1 MIDGR
6 SIYEFANEW
15 RRRFSLKVINEEI
28 FPYGLM
34 LDECEGL
41 CFDVE
46 YSTDFRKQYRM
57 ELYDNNLSIKILNSI
72 EDISLIGSV
81 IYERLIEFDEWKTYS
96 EQIDLAKK
104 YRLWFLVALNKLSHL
119 SRKNPLVFK
128 GTPKEIKIGSYRSNI
143 MNRNYLYNDINM
155 NDFKNGTINI
165 NNCGDVTFEDI
176 FAKKDFIEEAFIE
189 GFIEEDFTE
198 EGFIEE
204 DFAEEDSNPI
214 NDEKVNFF
222 YLKIDKEKSENIINE
237 VADYFTNH
245 YKIVYEIPYK
255 DGYWEVETTNT
266 DDEKYTF
273 YGSLNNFITA
283 KQVHIS
289 DLIRSAT
296 NMNNLYLL
304 DYNKRHNM
312 VSKIVLE
319 YENSVYEIFENPV
332 EDIALHYET
341 QVIEQKL
348 ILDREANT
356 FEFYKYIN
364 GIEQYHY
371 KKGMSYYIDKV
382 LKYCEYENFLESD
395 EEVFDEEE
403 SDIKRYKITID
414 YYKNSQRITEGS
426 FNKYGLP
433 KDYPKFIE
441 AIETYFDIDKTDTIF
456 DSDLYNNP
464 KDSENKH
471 IYCSIIFQSG
481 GKKYYYI
488 TEDNNIKVGDYVVVG
503 VGIYNYEKIVEVV
516 AVEHFEY
523 DDVPFPLE
531 HVKSILRIA
540 TDEDFDELD

>member
-6 SIYEFANEW
+6 SIYKFANEW

-72 EDISLIGSV
+72 EDIMLIGSI

-96 EQIDLAKK
+96 EQIDLVKK
-104 YRLWFLVALNKLSHL
+104 YRLWFLVALNKLLHL

-128 GTPKEIKIGSYRSNI
+128 GTPKEISIYSYDFMRIYYEVDEYFYKNNANI
-143 MNRNYLYNDINM
+143 NT
-155 NDFKNGTINI
+155 NDFSNGTIEI
-165 NNCGDVTFEDI
+165 NNSGDVVFKPYQENMIDDKTSN
-176 FAKKDFIEEAFIE
+176 KK
-189 GFIEEDFTE
+189 
-198 EGFIEE
+198 
-204 DFAEEDSNPI
+204 I
-214 NDEKVNFF
+214 NLL
-222 YLKIDKEKSENIINE
+222 YSKIDEEKSKNILNE
-237 VADYFTNH
+237 VADYFANH
-245 YKIVYEIPYK
+245 YKIVDEIPYK
-255 DGYWEVETTNT
+255 DGYWEVVITNT

-273 YGSLNNFITA
+273 YGSLTYYITA

-296 NMNNLYLL
+296 NMDNLFLL

-319 YENSVYEIFENPV
+319 YENSVYEIFEKPV
-332 EDIALHYET
+332 DDIALHYET

-382 LKYCEYENFLESD
+382 LKHCEYEDFLEST
-395 EEVFDEEE
+395 EEVSDEEE
-403 SDIKRYKITID
+403 SDIKKYKITID
-414 YYKNSQRITEGS
+414 YYKNTQRITEGS
-426 FNKYGLP
+426 FDKHGLP

-456 DSDLYNNP
+456 DSDLYNNVSGNY
-464 KDSENKH
+464 KQEY
-471 IYCSIIFQSG
+471 IYCSVIFKKG
-481 GKKYYYI
+481 GQKYYYL
-488 TEDNNIKVGDYVVVG
+488 TEDDDIEVGDYVVVG
-503 VGIYNYEKIVEVV
+503 VGTLNYKKIVEVV
-516 AVEHFEY
+516 DVEHFEY
-523 DDVPFPLE
+523 NDVPFPLA